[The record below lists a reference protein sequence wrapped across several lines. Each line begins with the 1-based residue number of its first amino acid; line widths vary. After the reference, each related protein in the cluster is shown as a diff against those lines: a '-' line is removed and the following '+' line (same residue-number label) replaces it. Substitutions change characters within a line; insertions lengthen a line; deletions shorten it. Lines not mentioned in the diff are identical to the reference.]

1 MNKKNIVVLFALSAL
16 LTSCSSNIREEL
28 LDFLDPM
35 TIDRAILN
43 TNKAYMEYRFVS
55 KDNTTNEVTNY
66 SISYYYFDKTSEDN
80 YYVHRANFYK
90 GSYMNPETRIIQEV
104 VTFNN
109 SNLEY
114 DVALVLD
121 CSSVNRISNI
131 DIFNKANITINIDHH
146 DTNTSFATY
155 NLVDRGGP
163 ACCLTL
169 SRLFKSWNI
178 EIDKSIGSALTTG
191 IITDTVGF
199 RYNNI
204 SDTYDFVS
212 SMIKLGVDVTKLYYK
227 ILTVNTMP
235 QFELKKIAQSRLA
248 FYCDNKV
255 AFTYILEE
263 DDLKLGTKTGDHEGI
278 IEIGKDIEG
287 VEVSIFARFQDGK
300 YRVSLRSNNDVD
312 VSSIAAIFDGGGH
325 KQASGFVT
333 DLSLETLRDKLILEV
348 SKRL

>member
-1 MNKKNIVVLFALSAL
+1 MSDKILEVIKSAKRVAILVHESPDGDAIGSAL
-16 LTSCSSNIREEL
+16 ATLLALRKINIDADAIVSEYPFMFKILDKIEL
-28 LDFLDPM
+28 F
-35 TIDRAILN
+35 
-43 TNKAYMEYRFVS
+43 
-55 KDNTTNEVTNY
+55 
-66 SISYYYFDKTSEDN
+66 KT
-80 YYVHRANFYK
+80 
-90 GSYMNPETRIIQEV
+90 
-104 VTFNN
+104 N

-155 NLVDRGGP
+155 NLVDSGGP